1 MCLPVQCW
9 FFTITINWWNVLVLF
24 LRIFLLWSKNRK
36 YNMIQLNLFKKY
48 RYFWHFCSCSYFQD
62 VSFKEMQPSQITHCG
77 NWMHAFCA
85 HGRCHWNLIERENVV
100 DSLEMLPVHMILP
113 ENVNQIQ
120 MSTICA
126 RLWNKIRA
134 NQEHCSLFGKTKIL
148 SKFKIPFEMN
158 WIANDIIIIPFWYNC
173 QNSRFDGAENRKYFS
188 QELKIDQFKVMVG
201 SVWFGLFSIRSVW
214 FRW

>member
-1 MCLPVQCW
+1 MFWYYFWGYFFFEVKTENTIW
-9 FFTITINWWNVLVLF
+9 FSWIY
-24 LRIFLLWSKNRK
+24 SKNIDIFGIFVAALIFRTYRSK
-36 YNMIQLNLFKKY
+36 KCSLAKSLTVAIECMLFVRMVGVIGIWLSERMLSILLK
-48 RYFWHFCSCSYFQD
+48 CFQ
-62 VSFKEMQPSQITHCG
+62 SRWFY
-77 NWMHAFCA
+77 
-85 HGRCHWNLIERENVV
+85 
-100 DSLEMLPVHMILP
+100 LEMSIKSKCQQYAQGC
-113 ENVNQIQ
+113 E
-120 MSTICA
+120 T
-126 RLWNKIRA
+126 KYRA
-134 NQEHCSLFGKTKIL
+134 NQEHCSFFGKTKIL

>member
-48 RYFWHFCSCSYFQD
+48 RYLWHFCSCSYFQD

-85 HGRCHWNLIERENVV
+85 HGRCHGIWLSERML
-100 DSLEMLPVHMILP
+100 SILLKCFQSRWFYLEMSIKSKCQQYAQGC
-113 ENVNQIQ
+113 ETKFEQIKNIVRFSVKQ
-120 MSTICA
+120 KY
-126 RLWNKIRA
+126 WA
-134 NQEHCSLFGKTKIL
+134 NL
-148 SKFKIPFEMN
+148 
-158 WIANDIIIIPFWYNC
+158 
-173 QNSRFDGAENRKYFS
+173 KYH
-188 QELKIDQFKVMVG
+188 LKWTESPMT
-201 SVWFGLFSIRSVW
+201 
-214 FRW
+214 